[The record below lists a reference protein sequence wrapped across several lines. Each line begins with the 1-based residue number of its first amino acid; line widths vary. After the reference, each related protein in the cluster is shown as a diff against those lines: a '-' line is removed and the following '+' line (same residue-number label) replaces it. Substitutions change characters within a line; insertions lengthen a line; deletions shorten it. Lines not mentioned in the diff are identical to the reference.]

1 MAGGYQGDWVFS
13 KIMED
18 RANSF
23 ADKNFLL
30 CQDDSYT
37 YAEVC
42 DRAARVAAGL
52 ATLMDDPAVPVAT
65 MLDSSPMHI
74 FVWFGCAWA
83 GVIEVPINTEFKGT
97 FLEHVLNESEAPVL
111 VIEPKYVPRL
121 KGLNL
126 RYLRHVVLAGRPEA
140 AALADTGP
148 VSLAQPQ
155 HALPDWFTL
164 PPAPRVPRDESDL
177 VYILYTSGTT
187 GPSKGATHC
196 HRSALWTA
204 RVWHEMFEMEAD
216 DVGYSFLPLFHTTA
230 RNVLVANALIAGA
243 SVALRER
250 FSVREFWRDVSKFG
264 ATYFAYM
271 GAIIQM
277 LWNQEPVPGEEGNPL
292 RVGGGAAAPPAITD
306 AFEKRFG
313 VRLIEVYGMTEI
325 GTASGHRINDI
336 VRGTMG
342 KPFGHLEL
350 EIHDPHDNAV
360 PAGIPGEIV
369 VRPREPW
376 AITQGYWKNPE
387 ATVEA
392 WRNLWFHSGDLGKLT
407 EDGYLIYLDRVKD
420 SLRRRGENISSFEV
434 ERAVLA
440 HPAVAEAAVYDVASE
455 LTEDEVMVAVVL
467 RPEAPFDP
475 GEFFRFCADTMPRF
489 AVPRYVRLIAE
500 LPKTPTA
507 RVEKY
512 KLRDQ
517 GVTPDTMD
525 REKLAGA

>member
-1 MAGGYQGDWVFS
+1 MAGEYRGQWVFS
-13 KIMED
+13 SIMED

-30 CQDDSYT
+30 GPDGSYT
-37 YAEVC
+37 YAQVC

-52 ATLMDDPAVPVAT
+52 ATLVDDPAVPVAT
-65 MLDSSPMHI
+65 MLDASPMHI

-83 GVIEVPINTEFKGT
+83 GVIEVPINTEYKGT

-111 VIEPKYVPRL
+111 VIEPKYLPRL
-121 KGLNL
+121 EGLDL
-126 RYLRHVVLAGRPEA
+126 RHLRHVVVAGPPD
-140 AALADTGP
+140 ADIP
-148 VSLAQPQ
+148 QMLAQPQ
-155 HALPDWFTL
+155 HKLTDWFSL
-164 PPAPRVPRDESDL
+164 PPAPRVPREESDL

-187 GPSKGATHC
+187 GPSKGVTHC

-204 RVWHEMFEMEAD
+204 RVWHEMFEMEPG
-216 DVGYSFLPLFHTTA
+216 DVGYSYLPMYHTTA

-250 FSVREFWRDVSKFG
+250 FSVREFWPDVRKYG

-277 LWNQEPVPGEEGNPL
+277 LWNSDAVPGEEDNSL

-313 VRLIEVYGMTEI
+313 LRLIEVYGMTEV
-325 GTASGHRINDI
+325 GTATGHRLGDI

-350 EIHDPHDNAV
+350 EIHDPRDNVV
-360 PAGIPGEIV
+360 PAGTPGEIV

-407 EDGYLIYLDRVKD
+407 DDGYLIYLDRVKD

-440 HPAVAEAAVYDVASE
+440 HPAVAEAAVYDVASA
-455 LTEDEVMVAVVL
+455 LTEDDVMVAVVL
-467 RPEAPFDP
+467 RPDASLDP
-475 GEFFRFCADTMPRF
+475 GEFFRFCTDTMPRF
-489 AVPRYVRLIAE
+489 AVPRYVRVIAE

-512 KLRDQ
+512 KLREQ
-517 GVTPDTMD
+517 GVTPDTAD
-525 REKLAGA
+525 REKPANA